1 MEEKILKLLENIRP
15 EADYKNSKDYIR
27 DGLIDSFDMTSLIA
41 VIDTEFN
48 ITIDETDIEAE
59 NFVNLE
65 SITKLVEKYLK

>member
-15 EADYKNSKDYIR
+15 ETDYKNSKDYIR

-41 VIDTEFN
+41 AIDTEFN

>member
-15 EADYKNSKDYIR
+15 EADYKNSKDYII

-41 VIDTEFN
+41 AIDTEFN

>member
-15 EADYKNSKDYIR
+15 ETDYKNSKDYIR

-41 VIDTEFN
+41 AIDTEFN
-48 ITIDETDIEAE
+48 IAIDETDIEAE